1 MKRFETIGGALL
13 LTLTLAACGGGEDA
27 ADAPA
32 MESEPAATESAAA
45 DMSGGEMGEMMMP
58 AWFQMDEAN
67 QTVTLDMTA
76 TMDGG
81 QWKFNGYNFGGAAIT
96 VPEGYTVTINLINE
110 DPAMAHSIGVDAR
123 TSDFPGSFADPQPVF
138 EGAISSNPT
147 SMTEGTMPG
156 ESETITFTASTAGEY
171 SLVCYIPAHAVSGM
185 WVLFNVSADG
195 EAGVQ
200 EAM

>member
-13 LTLTLAACGGGEDA
+13 LTLTLAACGGGEEA

-32 MESEPAATESAAA
+32 VESEPAAETAMEST
-45 DMSGGEMGEMMMP
+45 GGDMGEMMMP
-58 AWFQMDEAN
+58 EWYTMDEAAM
-67 QTVTLDMTA
+67 TVTLNIHA

-81 QWKFNGYNFGGAAIT
+81 LWKFNGYNQGNATIT
-96 VPEGYTVTINLINE
+96 VPEGYTVTINLIND

-123 TSDFPGSFADPQPVF
+123 TSDFPGSFTEPTPVF
-138 EGAISSNPT
+138 EGAITEDPT
-147 SMTEGTMPG
+147 SMTAGTMPG
-156 ESETITFTASTAGEY
+156 ETETITFTASTAGEY

-185 WVLFNVSADG
+185 WVHFNVSADG

-200 EAM
+200 EMM

>member
-32 MESEPAATESAAA
+32 MDSETAAEAPAEE
-45 DMSGGEMGEMMMP
+45 MSSGEMGEMMMP
-58 AWFQMDEAN
+58 AWFQMDEAA
-67 QTVTLDMTA
+67 QTVTMDITA

-81 QWKFNGYNFGGAAIT
+81 QWKFNGYNYGGATIT

-123 TSDFPGSFADPQPVF
+123 TSDFPGSFTDPQPVF
-138 EGAISSNPT
+138 EGAMSSNPT
-147 SMTEGTMPG
+147 SMTDATMPG

-185 WVLFNVSADG
+185 WVHFNVSAEG